1 MVNLVPWK
9 KKNNVKVRN
18 GHGKLS
24 RGRYDNDEFNPLAR
38 FRQEFDQLWDRFWDD
53 WSEAGL
59 ISQGSGGGWNLDL
72 EDKESEYVLNAD
84 LPGFEPDEI
93 DVSVS
98 GNVMTIRAEH
108 KEEDQDKH
116 GSSYRYGSFY
126 ESFTLPCGVE
136 ADKIDAKY
144 HNGVLNVH
152 LPKSADCKAKKI
164 AIKSA

>member
-9 KKNNVKVRN
+9 KKNSVKVQN
-18 GHGKLS
+18 GNGGLS
-24 RGRYDNDEFNPLAR
+24 RNRYDDGFHPMAR

-53 WSEAGL
+53 WGGTSL
-59 ISQGSGGGWNLDL
+59 TSGSHGGRWNLDL
-72 EDKESEYVLNAD
+72 EDKENEYVVNAD
-84 LPGFEPDEI
+84 LPGFEPNEI

-98 GNVMTIRAEH
+98 GNVMTVRAEH
-108 KEEDQDKH
+108 KEEEKNKN

-136 ADKIDAKY
+136 SDKIDAKY

-152 LPKSADCKAKKI
+152 LPKSEDCKAKKI
-164 AIKSA
+164 AVKSA